1 MANPSPTPRG
11 TLQIRPLSDVTV
23 RLARPHEWPTWDRL
37 MNEHHYLGFKQFAGR
52 GLRYVAEWRG
62 QWVALVGWQ
71 TGVFQCKPR
80 DQWLGWAKELQFQRL
95 HLIGNNTRF
104 LILPEAQGC
113 RNLGSYVLAANLKRL
128 SADWQA
134 EWGHPLELAESFVDP
149 SRCEG
154 TVYKA
159 ANWREVGRSRGY
171 SRSNGQYTDKLGQPK
186 TMLVYPLRPDARA
199 RLRAPTA
206 PPEWR
211 PRPRVA
217 SYEAADLPSLLELLE
232 EVPDPR
238 RGPALRYRLSA
249 VLALLVL
256 AKVAGKQGGRHTETF
271 AKALPQKELE
281 LLGCPFNRRTQRYEV
296 PSDTTFQR
304 VMARVEPSALER
316 VAQRWIAPRCRRP
329 QALAGDG
336 KRIRGA
342 NRLSPEGAHWE
353 TVSLVDHRS
362 GLPVASRSY
371 REEGGEPAAMRGLFE
386 EVDLQGITVTLDAG
400 NTSRE
405 TILALQE
412 QHGADTLATI
422 KGNAGLAYD
431 LIAQDGNWAGPEARR
446 AAERWTPG
454 HGRWER
460 RELVT
465 TAAVRDDW
473 LPLPGVRQV
482 FRITHHTKRTRKGK
496 VTTEVLYGFTSLSP
510 EQAPPRRLLQLHRGH
525 WTVENRNHLPRDV
538 SMGEDASHIRTG
550 HGPANNAALNNL
562 ALALLVRSGRGPT
575 VPLAQSHFCACR
587 DEALEALQAKQ

>member
-1 MANPSPTPRG
+1 M
-11 TLQIRPLSDVTV
+11 
-23 RLARPHEWPTWDRL
+23 
-37 MNEHHYLGFKQFAGR
+37 
-52 GLRYVAEWRG
+52 
-62 QWVALVGWQ
+62 
-71 TGVFQCKPR
+71 
-80 DQWLGWAKELQFQRL
+80 
-95 HLIGNNTRF
+95 
-104 LILPEAQGC
+104 
-113 RNLGSYVLAANLKRL
+113 
-128 SADWQA
+128 
-134 EWGHPLELAESFVDP
+134 
-149 SRCEG
+149 
-154 TVYKA
+154 
-159 ANWREVGRSRGY
+159 
-171 SRSNGQYTDKLGQPK
+171 
-186 TMLVYPLRPDARA
+186 
-199 RLRAPTA
+199 
-206 PPEWR
+206 
-211 PRPRVA
+211 
-217 SYEAADLPSLLELLE
+217 
-232 EVPDPR
+232 PDPR
-238 RGPALRYRLSA
+238 RGPAWRDRLSA
-249 VLALLVL
+249 VLALLVR
-256 AKVAGKQGGRHTETF
+256 AKVAGKPGGRHTETF
-271 AKALPQKELE
+271 AKALLQNELE

-316 VAQRWIAPRCRRP
+316 VAPRWIAPRCRRP

-342 NRLSPEGAHWE
+342 NRLSPEGDPWE

-386 EVDLQGITVTLDAG
+386 EVDLPGITVTLDAG
-400 NTSRE
+400 HTSRE

-412 QHGADTLATI
+412 QPGADTLATI
-422 KGNAGLAYD
+422 QGNAGLAYD

-473 LPLPGVRQV
+473 LPWPGVRQV
-482 FRITHHTKRTRKGK
+482 FRVTHRTQATPRGK

-510 EQAPPRRLLQLHRGH
+510 EQAPPRRLLQWHRGH

-538 SMGEDASHIRTG
+538 SLGEDRSHIRTG
-550 HGPANNAALNNL
+550 HGPANHAALNNL